1 MGVSPSDGV
10 EIRLVDTEKL
20 ELVLPQLTEG
30 QLASFNAIV
39 ATGESSTVRSMQ
51 KL

>member
-10 EIRLVDTEKL
+10 EIRLVDTSEKL

-30 QLASFNAIV
+30 QLAC
-39 ATGESSTVRSMQ
+39 
-51 KL
+51 